1 MVDIVRT
8 SAEERDSFGSLDG
21 ALGHAVAEERAINP
35 EAFNLALD
43 VATEALKSDPNNRD
57 PQTIG
62 RIARSAYEKLQEVL
76 DAVVKNPTA
85 FL

>member
-8 SAEERDSFGSLDG
+8 SAEERDSLDG
-21 ALGHAVAEERAINP
+21 APGHMAEERAINP
-35 EAFNLALD
+35 EAFNLALNA
-43 VATEALKSDPNNRD
+43 ATEALKSDPNSRD